1 VRTVVRSTKR
11 LEKLTE
17 AKTVLAEIFL
27 KVLAHNIS
35 RLAARR
41 RLAVVYVSLN
51 VFSSTL

>member
-1 VRTVVRSTKR
+1 MGFRRASSR
-11 LEKLTE
+11 F

-35 RLAARR
+35 RLLARR

-51 VFSSTL
+51 VFPSTL